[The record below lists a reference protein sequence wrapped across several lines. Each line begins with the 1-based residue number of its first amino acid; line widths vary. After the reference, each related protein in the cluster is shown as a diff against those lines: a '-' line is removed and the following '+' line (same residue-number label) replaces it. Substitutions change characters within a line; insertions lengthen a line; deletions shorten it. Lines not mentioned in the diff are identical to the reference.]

1 MKETVYDLI
10 ILGAGPAGLT
20 AGIYARRARL
30 KTLILEKNFTG
41 GGQIVSTDQV
51 DNYPGMPKIS
61 GYELA
66 EAFVNHAHA
75 LGLEITQAKI
85 TSIETDA
92 QTGEKVIR
100 TKKGNFR
107 GKALLF
113 ACGAGHR
120 HLGVPGEEELAG
132 MGVSYCAT
140 CDGAFFKDRTV
151 AVVGGGNSAV
161 EEALFLSRL
170 CAKVFLIHRRETLR
184 ADPVLWEP
192 LEKAENIEMLYNTT
206 VSRITGEEQV
216 EKLVLC
222 KQGRGE
228 YEQKVDGVFLAVGM
242 EPNTQLA
249 QGLVNLDENGYIVAG
264 EDGKTSVPGI
274 FAAGDIR
281 TKRVRQILTAAAD
294 GAAVIASVSDYLLQ
308 DCTISTNSIEN

>member
-1 MKETVYDLI
+1 MKKTVYDLI

-41 GGQIVSTDQV
+41 GRQIVSTDQV

-85 TSIETDA
+85 TSIETDV

-192 LEKAENIEMLYNTT
+192 LEKAENIEVLYNTT

>member
-1 MKETVYDLI
+1 M
-10 ILGAGPAGLT
+10 
-20 AGIYARRARL
+20 
-30 KTLILEKNFTG
+30 
-41 GGQIVSTDQV
+41 
-51 DNYPGMPKIS
+51 
-61 GYELA
+61 
-66 EAFVNHAHA
+66 
-75 LGLEITQAKI
+75 
-85 TSIETDA
+85 
-92 QTGEKVIR
+92 
-100 TKKGNFR
+100 
-107 GKALLF
+107 
-113 ACGAGHR
+113 
-120 HLGVPGEEELAG
+120 
-132 MGVSYCAT
+132 
-140 CDGAFFKDRTV
+140 
-151 AVVGGGNSAV
+151 

-192 LEKAENIEMLYNTT
+192 LEKAENIEVLYNTT

-216 EKLVLC
+216 EKLILC